1 MEVVVEPVGVV
12 KGQEQSQAEV
22 EDRCYQVKVLI
33 LIDYKYN
40 NDFSS
45 SSDT

>member
-22 EDRCYQVKVLI
+22 EDRCYQVKVLV
-33 LIDYKYN
+33 LISIIMT
-40 NDFSS
+40 FHHHQIPER
-45 SSDT
+45 